1 MISNIDCGTWQR
13 RRDKGAKNS
22 SSQNHNRWTALAF
35 FRSMVVGGH
44 LQEKISGEYK
54 RMTDPCSHARTQVVS
69 KDENGQFV
77 ECLDCKEIFETSE
90 LEDTEPKENLKEDL
104 SDA

>member
-1 MISNIDCGTWQR
+1 
-13 RRDKGAKNS
+13 
-22 SSQNHNRWTALAF
+22 
-35 FRSMVVGGH
+35 
-44 LQEKISGEYK
+44 
-54 RMTDPCSHARTQVVS
+54 MTDPCSHARTQVVS

-90 LEDTEPKENLKEDL
+90 LEDTEPKKNLKEDL